1 LRLRNCA
8 SRDGA
13 VYGVDSFAVIRR
25 PRAEVSSQECNL
37 SIKVDDAA
45 CEYRRGLLAPG
56 DEGGQSERRESAQKH
71 ISRTARACLQSCN
84 HLVDAGV
91 ISCNHVSMNKG
102 VSLTVRNLS
111 PVTKAKLAKRAAR
124 KGRSLEAEVRAL
136 LDAAA
141 NERTPQLKSFPDWFI
156 EMIEPG
162 EDDVAAFLET
172 RRKPHA
178 PVEL

>member
-1 LRLRNCA
+1 M
-8 SRDGA
+8 S
-13 VYGVDSFAVIRR
+13 
-25 PRAEVSSQECNL
+25 
-37 SIKVDDAA
+37 
-45 CEYRRGLLAPG
+45 
-56 DEGGQSERRESAQKH
+56 
-71 ISRTARACLQSCN
+71 
-84 HLVDAGV
+84 
-91 ISCNHVSMNKG
+91 KG

-141 NERTPQLKSFPDWFI
+141 NERTPQLKSFPDCFI